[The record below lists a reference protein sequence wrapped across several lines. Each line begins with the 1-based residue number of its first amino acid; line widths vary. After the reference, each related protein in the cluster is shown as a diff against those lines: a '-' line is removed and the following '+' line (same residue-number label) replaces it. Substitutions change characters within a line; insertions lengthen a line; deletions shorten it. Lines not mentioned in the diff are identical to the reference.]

1 MTMLDRLLT
10 VLDQTAD
17 YIGQTADCGG
27 MVHIS
32 GLHPELCGVHAGQ
45 QRAGSVLFGQQVS
58 TGPEQHSK
66 VYASGESAGQ
76 RQDRVVRTT
85 CVSSVLCGKQVI
97 IKIITYIHHV
107 LSAHMIH
114 MNLDTIFY
122 THVEHSPTKTIYLK

>member
-1 MTMLDRLLT
+1 M
-10 VLDQTAD
+10 LDQTYD
-17 YIGQTADCGG
+17 YVGQTADCGG

-58 TGPEQHSK
+58 IGPEQHSK

-85 CVSSVLCGKQVI
+85 CLSSVLSGKQVI

-107 LSAHMIH
+107 LIKVLSAHMIH
-114 MNLDTIFY
+114 INLNTILY
-122 THVEHSPTKTIYLK
+122 THVEHSPTKTVYLK